1 MAENDIRTSTSFSG
15 LNLGLKIGDRRSVK
29 LEKLKEICEET
40 ILDNEIDTL
49 VRKAIVELVE
59 KELKNKKA

>member
-1 MAENDIRTSTSFSG
+1 MAENDIRTSTSFSE